1 MCTIQKWY
9 NVVVSGNSR
18 QQRKVKFCCVATKMF
33 SCPSLKKLKT
43 VKKLGLCTDNFL
55 SGKPAGRL

>member
-33 SCPSLKKLKT
+33 SCRSLKKIENCEKT
-43 VKKLGLCTDNFL
+43 RAVH
-55 SGKPAGRL
+55 R